1 MATQTDDQNVDQLAP
16 IVVSLPDPDIEREDL
31 PEDQKPNV
39 LHSTAALLDTDLN
52 ALHDDGGETG
62 TAGNPDPTAPNYEA
76 DVPADL
82 KAEGKYAFG
91 IVAPQDREDIRYD
104 NYDPREFILVHH
116 QVWTDVTATADE
128 ATDLAAGALQ
138 LAKELRAQ
146 KRGMRKVNKHWSAT
160 TRELK
165 VLGTS
170 YNRLAKSWQDY
181 TREEQDRHEVE
192 LKKKDIFATRLA
204 RRLRKARA
212 GRDKRERQ
220 LNQANM
226 TLDAANQ
233 QIAAMERY
241 IKHLERKVYPEA

>member
-1 MATQTDDQNVDQLAP
+1 MKFRRRKGKAMATQTEDQAKIVDT
-16 IVVSLPDPDIEREDL
+16 VVSLPDPDIASEDTTAEL
-31 PEDQKPNV
+31 
-39 LHSTAALLDTDLN
+39 LHTDLN

-146 KRGMRKVNKHWSAT
+146 KRGMRKVNKHWSET
-160 TRELK
+160 KRQLRK
-165 VLGTS
+165 VEKL
-170 YNRLAKSWQDY
+170 
-181 TREEQDRHEVE
+181 RHEDNQWWAKYDLAQVE
-192 LKKKDIFATRLA
+192 RHAEETKREKIFATRLA

-241 IKHLERKVYPEA
+241 IKHLERRVYPEA